1 MTSFSTAI
9 SELRKSGAANAKA
22 IRLQNIETGNLV
34 SDEFLARG
42 KALVDFSPKLA
53 DFVFKKSVI
62 DDQLRMKEGYKQ
74 YELYK
79 NTQLAQETAANLKE
93 TQKATDQFGRELYKA
108 TYKFRQEGGS
118 DRFASFLQDADPGKA
133 PWIFQAYLK
142 DQFGDKYKAYLTSQ
156 FAGTGDYSNTTL
168 NLLDP
173 QGNPT
178 DKAFVIGQA
187 GINADL
193 KRASLE
199 FLQDQYMSDL
209 GLDGI
214 NPEVLYTAV
223 GENPFSKV
231 NTELDKQWTD
241 DYVKYKSDE
250 NIAVL
255 KFAFQKNAALEG
267 EHRGEGIQQLPE
279 ATSKLFWAFAN
290 KPGGNLSTAWTD
302 LENFFKEQVEIGAL
316 SMSDY
321 NDLRNSTVP
330 WLNEINP
337 KTGKRYTFAEKW
349 PHRFADTGSL
359 TRALFQSRKDTGEQ
373 AGIQQSIT
381 HGIAQSDFI
390 DNELAQLL
398 VQGANK
404 EEILSRYKLYQQ
416 RTGIY
421 SNPEIEKI
429 IENIKPPIQFYRE
442 RAIILKMVEE
452 KKDIRDALVG
462 KDERIKSIPE
472 VKSWLNEL
480 EQRGEVTFSKDYLNT
495 GIKARLIEA
504 LGLDKSKY
512 QTKGFTG
519 DTLIVQEILRD
530 YYHKMV
536 GKELD
541 EKDIKIL
548 GGGVVG
554 QKATYQQA
562 ARLTDAYFD
571 SESTRKGGIFNREKK
586 KGSYKWLNL
595 PQGTNYESYADM
607 VVGIEQ
613 YKQNVH
619 KVLAKDGNAVAS
631 KSDMT
636 AAVTGDMQDVTRVI
650 TESKW
655 YKNDWKGDKDSMD
668 WNSHFENKGMIPEEI
683 LYLSRESGVPVG
695 TILTRLNKENGNG
708 QLAPSIM
715 DALTKNGLGNI
726 LNELDHEL
734 YVTNRQTY
742 EENKKCSSQIFRQ
755 IGSQIFRTCL
765 SDSDAAKELTTTSA
779 ELAAIINDPTT
790 PINEN
795 DPENYNPNIFK
806 EHSSAIAM
814 SILSALNDE
823 IKVGGENILN
833 DLKPDAIIQL
843 RQRVSSDPEYLYQ
856 ILTNPDILKYLE
868 KYYGSAAN
876 PLELNSIDPKDRGI
890 VLLLTGQTQL
900 LEAIQKGDLVLTEP
914 TNQNTTNE

>member
-34 SDEFLARG
+34 SDEFIARG
-42 KALVDFSPKLA
+42 KAIAGFSKTLSQFIA
-53 DFVFKKSVI
+53 KKSII
-62 DDQLRMKEGYKQ
+62 DDQLRMKEGYKE

-231 NTELDKQWTD
+231 NTELDTKWTK
-241 DYVKYKSDE
+241 DYVQYKSDE

-255 KFAFQKNAALEG
+255 KYAFQMNAALKG
-267 EHRGEGIQQLPE
+267 KHRGEGIQQLPE

-302 LENFFKEQVEIGAL
+302 LENFFKDQVEIGAL

-337 KTGKRYTFAEKW
+337 DTNERYTFAEKW
-349 PHRFADTGSL
+349 PHRFSNTGSL
-359 TRALFQSRKDTGEQ
+359 TRALFQSKKDQGEQ
-373 AGIQQSIT
+373 AGIQQT
-381 HGIAQSDFI
+381 VKHKLAKSDFI

-398 VQGANK
+398 EQGANK
-404 EEILSRYKLYQQ
+404 AEILSRYELYQR

-429 IENIKPPIQFYRE
+429 IEDIKPPIQFYRE
-442 RAIILKMVEE
+442 REIILKMVDE

-462 KDERIKSIPE
+462 KDQRIRSIPE
-472 VKSWLNEL
+472 VQSWLNEL
-480 EQRGEVTFSKDYLNT
+480 EQRGEVTFSKDYLST
-495 GIKARLIEA
+495 GIKTLLVDA
-504 LGLDKSKY
+504 LELNKSKY

-519 DTLIVQEILRD
+519 ATLIAQENLRN

-562 ARLTDAYFD
+562 ASLTDAYFE
-571 SESTRKGGIFNREKK
+571 SESKNGIFKRKK
-586 KGSYKWLNL
+586 EGGSYKWLNL
-595 PQGTNYESYADM
+595 PQGTNYEAYADR

-613 YKQNVH
+613 YKQNVNN
-619 KVLAKDGNAVAS
+619 VLAKDGNAVAS
-631 KSDMT
+631 KSDM
-636 AAVTGDMQDVTRVI
+636 AAALTGDMQDVTRVI
-650 TESKW
+650 TESEW
-655 YKNDWKGDKDSMD
+655 YQNDWKGDKDSMD

-683 LYLSRESGVPVG
+683 LYLSRKSGVPVLE
-695 TILTRLNKENGNG
+695 IISNLNIKNGAG
-708 QLAPSIM
+708 QLSPELNV
-715 DALTKNGLGNI
+715 ALGENGLGNI
-726 LNELDHEL
+726 LNEFDHQKYL
-734 YVTNRQTY
+734 QKTQSIKDKY
-742 EENKKCSSQIFRQ
+742 KCSSMMYTRIRNDLFK
-755 IGSQIFRTCL
+755 ICVN
-765 SDSDAAKELTTTSA
+765 SDEGKELSIKHA
-779 ELAAIINDPTT
+779 ELSFRIDDPTT
-790 PINEN
+790 SINESDKAN
-795 DPENYNPNIFK
+795 IPEEFFDKY
-806 EHSSAIAM
+806 SSPLALAW
-814 SILSALNDE
+814 LSVIQKDINLD
-823 IKVGGENILN
+823 GGNILN
-833 DLKPDAIIQL
+833 ELNPDAIIEL
-843 RQRVSSDPEYLYQ
+843 RKRISTDPNMLYAMLDNEDVMLHLQ
-856 ILTNPDILKYLE
+856 KYF
-868 KYYGSAAN
+868 GSAAN
-876 PLELNSIDPKDRGI
+876 PLNINSIDPKNREQ
-890 VLLLTGQTQL
+890 VLLLTGHREL
-900 LEAIQKGDLVLTEP
+900 LEAIKTNRLILKKS